1 MQCHNTR
8 PGQTPNARDGGL
20 GGWAT
25 LRPRARPPR
34 PRPRPRGRAGGWGG
48 GERAGRRRLGPRPT
62 SDAAGPPSLRRPRGR
77 PRPGRTG
84 SAGGGVRREGESE
97 CWHGE
102 THGLTA
108 QGGGSIVV
116 AGRELAVV
124 TAVLLLHLRGALKQS
139 DTYHIMLAKHS

>member
-1 MQCHNTR
+1 MQGMGAWAA
-8 PGQTPNARDGGL
+8 GQRSGHA
-20 GGWAT
+20 
-25 LRPRARPPR
+25 RARRARARAHEGEPEAGVAASVQEGDDWA
-34 PRPRPRGRAGGWGG
+34 RGRRAMPPAPPPCGGREVVRARGARALRAVAL
-48 GERAGRRRLGPRPT
+48 GERERASVGT
-62 SDAAGPPSLRRPRGR
+62 
-77 PRPGRTG
+77 
-84 SAGGGVRREGESE
+84 
-97 CWHGE
+97 GE